1 MKTGRIIGNVWSD
14 KKVPQLKGCRL
25 HIVQP
30 VSSDGKKVDRP
41 LVAADPHN
49 LAGSGDLVIY
59 VTGTDAAQAFPGGIA
74 PVNASVVNLVDS
86 ID

>member
-1 MKTGRIIGNVWSD
+1 MKIGKIIGNVWSD

-30 VSSDGKKVDRP
+30 VSSAEKNVDKV
-41 LVAADPHN
+41 LVVADPQN
-49 LAGSGDLVIY
+49 LAGSGDIVVY
-59 VTGTDAAQAFPGGIA
+59 VTGTDAAQAFPDGNA
-74 PVNASVVNLVDS
+74 PVNASVVKLVDS